1 MPPFS
6 QEASPISGR
15 HARLDYYYRTIHTII
30 LKRQNPVTGLLPAST
45 AVTNHGDYRDA
56 WVRDNVYSILAV
68 FGLALAYRQIDDDQG
83 KAYELEHSCV
93 KLMRGLLGAMMRQ
106 ANKVEKFKETQSVWD
121 ALHAKYNTATGETVV
136 GDADWGH
143 LQIDATSLFLLTLAQ
158 MTAAGFRIIYS
169 QDEVDFVQN
178 LVFYCETAYRTPD
191 FGLWERGNKMNHG
204 EPELNSS
211 SIGMV
216 IAALEALNGLNLF
229 GPRGGP
235 TSVIHVLPDEV
246 ERNASVL
253 ASALPRESKSK
264 EVDSALLSVI
274 GYPAFAVSDP
284 DLALRTQ
291 DEIIRKLGGRYGC
304 KRFLRDGHQTVVEDH
319 SRLHYEPH
327 ELRVFENIES
337 EWPLFF
343 TYLIL
348 NGIFTGD
355 KELKQKY
362 QEALDPLIIQSK
374 DEETGDLVPL
384 IPELYFVPHEH
395 VEAEKANPH
404 SQTRV
409 RNENL
414 PLVWANSLYFLG
426 CLVDEGLVSVAE
438 LDPLGRRLPLASYIA
453 STICLLAEDPTVQS
467 FLSGVGIQTETVG
480 QVGAVRVLRERAL
493 REVYA
498 LLGENGKLGLSG
510 RPTRPVGT
518 LGTCKLYRAGGRIH
532 AFTPRF
538 LDAEHY
544 YLSSDNDYLVSLFE
558 QEVAFVGA
566 HWRGPG
572 RPVMTIMLTRSM
584 IDGIKPSL
592 MRLVVSLREDRVCQ
606 GVRVRL
612 SRLREVVPVANVESL
627 DFITQRV
634 GVAQGMA
641 SLVGTILSETQEA
654 STWGSRRGRSQ
665 SRRTTRSGSKSRLA
679 SPVLRPEG
687 ASYRDDPESL
697 ALDSNSV
704 VVLSKEMEL
713 KCATQA
719 LKEEEDGGSAS
730 TVLPTS
736 AQQDGEEGIEGL
748 SLTLGDPSQ
757 VGPAKALLLAPA
769 SPPLG
774 LYDRLDLLNYLHSC
788 LGPDEVLESR
798 EDDEEGQDL
807 TIGEAIEEAYR
818 KATRVRA
825 WGAARQAAGLARKV
839 VDGLSLSL
847 SDLLVRQK
855 HITLGVGERELAVD
869 SPLQSRELARRIYE
883 RCIED
888 VREGPLVQ
896 EILTYLANVARGS
909 PKLLSGIMRFRTHY
923 VLIALREEVGRRQ
936 GCEDEEMAL
945 EALFQSSPS
954 DLQSLVFA
962 ILSRPAR
969 RSSRSSTQNLEFGGE
984 EEKGV
989 SIKVGKQ
996 SVAEAVIG
1004 SGPQMVG
1011 RELAPGKRGLNV
1023 AVVDGIQG
1031 AVVMVDVFD
1040 THGKAEES
1048 SRFESLIHSLRPGMI
1063 LLLAIMDEASES
1075 LGQGARQALHDALG
1089 SQRALTL
1096 GYRDAWCFVGRK
1108 GHPGKE
1114 LMQEG
1119 DKGGSINSTPHDSGQ
1134 GSAEAVK
1141 EDLEKG
1147 RAMAMALLGP
1157 SEGRWIYQR
1166 RKDGALNRV
1175 PSHFYPRVWGVLAR
1189 SHGIRVRHALL
1200 PRDPTTSEKTAEE
1213 FSFAFVV
1220 EVLLDVIRD
1229 PAERQIAVEALMAIA
1244 DQEEGKC
1251 ESIQGDLPD
1260 AGYGSSLSD
1269 GEETQE
1275 ETDEEGTTE
1284 AKSKVKSIDG
1294 QIDLLEII
1302 RHATILYWDDWV
1314 RVYGQDGSL
1323 MKGGQDKGSE
1333 ERTTPATDEERLRTC
1348 GGDLSYKLHERL
1360 ARRLFYDLSPYSAKI
1375 YLRRAVTSTL
1385 HV

>member
-1 MPPFS
+1 M
-6 QEASPISGR
+6 
-15 HARLDYYYRTIHTII
+15 
-30 LKRQNPVTGLLPAST
+30 
-45 AVTNHGDYRDA
+45 
-56 WVRDNVYSILAV
+56 
-68 FGLALAYRQIDDDQG
+68 
-83 KAYELEHSCV
+83 
-93 KLMRGLLGAMMRQ
+93 
-106 ANKVEKFKETQSVWD
+106 
-121 ALHAKYNTATGETVV
+121 
-136 GDADWGH
+136 
-143 LQIDATSLFLLTLAQ
+143 
-158 MTAAGFRIIYS
+158 
-169 QDEVDFVQN
+169 
-178 LVFYCETAYRTPD
+178 
-191 FGLWERGNKMNHG
+191 
-204 EPELNSS
+204 
-211 SIGMV
+211 
-216 IAALEALNGLNLF
+216 
-229 GPRGGP
+229 
-235 TSVIHVLPDEV
+235 
-246 ERNASVL
+246 
-253 ASALPRESKSK
+253 
-264 EVDSALLSVI
+264 
-274 GYPAFAVSDP
+274 
-284 DLALRTQ
+284 
-291 DEIIRKLGGRYGC
+291 
-304 KRFLRDGHQTVVEDH
+304 
-319 SRLHYEPH
+319 
-327 ELRVFENIES
+327 
-337 EWPLFF
+337 
-343 TYLIL
+343 
-348 NGIFTGD
+348 
-355 KELKQKY
+355 
-362 QEALDPLIIQSK
+362 
-374 DEETGDLVPL
+374 
-384 IPELYFVPHEH
+384 
-395 VEAEKANPH
+395 
-404 SQTRV
+404 
-409 RNENL
+409 
-414 PLVWANSLYFLG
+414 
-426 CLVDEGLVSVAE
+426 VSVAE

-453 STICLLAEDPTVQS
+453 STSDHASLASLQQPPSNLLPPLYKPLCRGGRGKAGVVIQVCLLAEDPTVQS

-584 IDGIKPSL
+584 IDGIKRQSRKAREWRKKERSRGPGHSGLDSSIHTGIQTQASL

-654 STWGSRRGRSQ
+654 STWGASSSSSLYTSRRRSSVASTATGSLEATGAQLLGLPNHDEDEDEDEEDEEEGEEDEWGGGGEGEEGAGAGAEGTLSRGRPSTVDNGTRGSRRGRSQ

-719 LKEEEDGGSAS
+719 LKEEEGDGEKKEKGEKEGEDFISTSFTTNNPSQDDGSTLTEGGGEGPQTILVDGGSAS

-989 SIKVGKQ
+989 GTGGSVYTSLLENFEPRSGGPGPISALSSGALRLQRSGTLSFGTGPGSLTIHLLSAGFNGGSEVSIKVGKQ

-1108 GHPGKE
+1108 GHPGKGGGKALAEAYSPSGMSSGGAQGPSSPSSTSLTAFGWDDQTVQGKDEEEEKKKKGDEVGKSQLPGRAGPFSLTLHPTRGSGAQVNLLTTQE